1 MGMLCRNYT
10 EEDVKAMFGPYGHV
24 EDVSILRNADG
35 RSKGL
40 FCCPARCVCLGGV
53 D

>member
-10 EEDVKAMFGPYGHV
+10 EEDVKALFTTYGHV

-35 RSKGL
+35 RSKGNKIIIE
-40 FCCPARCVCLGGV
+40 GGV
-53 D
+53 GTC